1 MPFYR
6 EAAGL
11 EIGPDSLKLLYA
23 KRRGLFVRVL
33 CVEQVALSGDP
44 QETVLLLRNLM
55 EQHHLQRVPCVLGLR
70 GESLLLRVMDIGKN
84 DLRPVAD
91 LVEEQLDHYQGVAG
105 DEVLCEHIVLKK
117 EGGGRRILFAVMR
130 EDTAWEA
137 LRAPG
142 EAEIRVV
149 DAVPGS
155 IALFNGTAALRG
167 LRKSSFLIAEIGP
180 ESTEITAGS
189 SRTLLFNRRFPRGW
203 KSFLGNS
210 RNPLTPDE
218 WLTELEACL
227 TFYRTHYP
235 ASRFR
240 PDKLYIRCERPLP
253 PAFIEQTAKRIGFP
267 TQLLDQP
274 TFNRKLKG
282 PASLFACAYGL
293 ALAGLGA
300 ARIRFT
306 LLPAGLKEKL
316 ILRWQ
321 LKYWAT
327 AVGCAIVACLI
338 LVSAMYKEQRRIE
351 ESVTELAAQLEH
363 FQAQEKELTALQE
376 VNQLLRRRIEPLRI
390 SQMNGQRVLAVLK
403 AVTDS
408 KHPDD
413 WITLI
418 ADSESYDT
426 LLLRRNESVE
436 NEERERTRSE
446 PRESPA
452 NDLRLNRFVVEGYTV
467 SRELATVLTMI
478 EKLRANPVIAEV
490 DLLADDRLRNDE
502 ERDAEWAFTEGQI
515 FAIEIEMIQ
524 L

>member
-11 EIGPDSLKLLYA
+11 EIGPDSLKLLHA
-23 KRRGLFVRVL
+23 KRCGLFVRVL
-33 CVEQVALSGDP
+33 CVEQVALSSDP

-55 EQHHLQRVPCVLGLR
+55 EQRHLQQIPCVLGLR
-70 GESLLLRVMDIGKN
+70 GDSLLLRVMDIGKN
-84 DLRPVAD
+84 DLRPVAE

-105 DEVLCEHIVLKK
+105 DEVLCEHVVLKR

-130 EDTAWEA
+130 ADTAWEA
-137 LRAPG
+137 LHAPG
-142 EAEIRVV
+142 EAEVRVV
-149 DAVPGS
+149 DAVPS
-155 IALFNGTAALRG
+155 AVALFNGTAALRG
-167 LRKSSFLIAEIGP
+167 LRRSPFIVVEIGP
-180 ESTEITAGS
+180 ESTEVTAGT
-189 SRTLLFNRRFPRGW
+189 SRSLLFNRRFPRGW
-203 KSFLGNS
+203 NSFFGNS
-210 RNPLTPDE
+210 KTPLTPDE
-218 WLTELEACL
+218 WLTELDACL

-240 PDKLYIRCERPLP
+240 PEKLYIRCDRPLP
-253 PAFIEQTAKRIGFP
+253 PAFIEQTTKRTGFP
-267 TQLLDQP
+267 THLLDQP
-274 TFNRKLKG
+274 AFNRKLKG
-282 PASLFACAYGL
+282 PAGIFACVYGL
-293 ALAGLGA
+293 ALAGLGS
-300 ARIRFT
+300 ARVRFT

-321 LKYWAT
+321 LKYWA
-327 AVGCAIVACLI
+327 AAAGCAVFACLI
-338 LVSAMYKEQRRIE
+338 LVAAMQKEQRRIE
-351 ESVTELAAQLEH
+351 ESIRELAVRLKH
-363 FQAQEKELTALQE
+363 FQTQEKELTALQE
-376 VNQLLRRRIEPLRI
+376 ANQLLRRRIEPLRI

-426 LLLRRNESVE
+426 LLLRRNDPSESE
-436 NEERERTRSE
+436 DRERTRRE

-452 NDLRLNRFVVEGYTV
+452 GDLRLNRFVVEGYTV

-478 EKLRANPVIAEV
+478 EKLRTNPVIAEV

-502 ERDAEWAFTEGQI
+502 ERDAEWAFTEGQL